1 MLLFRMF
8 QLLVQVRNLLVQ
20 LDESMSASNEYN

>member
-1 MLLFRMF
+1 MLLFRLF